1 MLAQCEGWRLLLTLL
16 YQVYS
21 RVTMSGN
28 LGLYKVVASGSGG
41 AEVASA
47 GVFAEPNQVGS
58 FWRGPAKICVPAKPL
73 LRNP

>member
-1 MLAQCEGWRLLLTLL
+1 
-16 YQVYS
+16 
-21 RVTMSGN
+21 MSGN